1 MMTANPF
8 TISFGRKPENYI
20 SREIVSSE
28 IIDCFSSDSPFTN
41 TYILTGVRG
50 MGKTVTMTAVAN
62 HFKKLDEWIVIDLN
76 PSRNLLDAFGARLY
90 DALIKNKYELKAIN
104 PSAFGVSVLSME
116 KKDDPVFDIE
126 LFNDKLLQTAL
137 SKGKKILITIDEAA
151 NSSYMRQFALS
162 FQGMLRNEYPV
173 FLLMTG
179 LFQNVT
185 DIQNDK
191 SLTFLLRAK
200 RIDLES
206 LNLSLIK
213 KSYQNILAVPSDQA
227 RKMAELTRG
236 YPFAY
241 QVLGYL
247 VFENPSESLSKLMDR
262 YDSYLQSYV
271 YEKIWQE
278 SSGNDREFLTA
289 MSKVK
294 GNIKQT
300 AEIKAKSQMDDKTF
314 SVYRDRLIKRGIVK
328 AVKYGEV
335 MFALPRFEE
344 YVQQVNEFDLY

>member
-1 MMTANPF
+1 MMNNPF

-20 SREIVSSE
+20 SRDVVSNE
-28 IIDCFSSDSPFTN
+28 IIDCFNSSIPFTN
-41 TYILTGVRG
+41 TFILTGVRG

-62 HFKKLDEWIVIDLN
+62 HFKNLEEWIVIDLN
-76 PSRNLLDAFGARLY
+76 PSRDLLAAFGARLY
-90 DALIKNKYELKAIN
+90 DALVKNKYELKEIN
-104 PSAFGVSVLSME
+104 PSAFGISVLSVG

-126 LFNDKLLQTAL
+126 LFNDQLIRTAM
-137 SKGKKILITIDEAA
+137 SKGKKILITIDEVT

-162 FQGMLRNEYPV
+162 FQGMIRNDYSV

-179 LFQNVT
+179 LFQNVA
-185 DIQNDK
+185 DIQNDR

-206 LNLSLIK
+206 LNLNQIK
-213 KSYQNILAVPSDQA
+213 KSYQSIFDISSDKA

-247 VFENPSESLSKLMDR
+247 VFENPEKDLSFNMDS
-262 YDSYLQSYV
+262 YDSYLRNYV

-278 SSGNDREFLTA
+278 SSGKDRDFLYA
-289 MSKVK
+289 MSEVK
-294 GNIKQT
+294 GNVKKT
-300 AEIKAKSQMDDKTF
+300 AEIRAQSNMDEKTF
-314 SVYRDRLIKRGIVK
+314 SVYRDRLIKKGIVK
-328 AVKYGEV
+328 AVKYGEM

-344 YVQQVNEFDLY
+344 FIRQMNEFSLY